1 MREQESTQKKTVSVE
16 LEPLDTLFFR
26 DGRPF
31 EPGMPAQGG
40 LPVPQTIAG
49 ALRTWLL
56 RREGAD
62 FGALAAAIKKG
73 DSFVEATA
81 RQGANMEALGRL
93 EFRGPWF
100 VKNGERLVPIP
111 TTIEIDKDDDNAIY
125 RLDPLEHGLPGW
137 KPRTNGLLPLWRR
150 SRASAKS
157 ASGYLSPGGLQH
169 FLEGVVPKRGEIIR
183 DEELFVYEPRTGIG
197 LNAQTGTVREGM
209 IYSVRMLRLQSGVT
223 LSVDI
228 VGNSED
234 MAICP
239 DDEDILPI
247 GGEARR
253 AVVRRSTS
261 LCKWPSVTPEQDG
274 KRLILFTTPALFNGW
289 KPPGLSPV
297 AAAVPSN
304 VPVSGWDLARGG
316 PKPNRFAVPA
326 GSVYFLNETSNLSNG
341 DQSLCIGEDAA
352 LGWGAYVGGIWNYA

>member
-1 MREQESTQKKTVSVE
+1 MREQESTQKKTFSVE

-31 EPGMPAQGG
+31 DPGMPAQGG

-62 FGALAAAIKKG
+62 FGTLAAAIKQG
-73 DSFVEATA
+73 DSFAEATA
-81 RQGANMEALGRL
+81 RQGANMEAIGRL

-100 VKNGERLVPIP
+100 AKNGERLVPSP
-111 TTIEIDKDDDNAIY
+111 ATIEIDKDNTIY

-137 KPRTNGLLPLWRR
+137 KPRINGLLPLWRR
-150 SRASAKS
+150 SRAPAKS
-157 ASGYLSPGGLQH
+157 ASGYLSPDGLRR
-169 FLEGVVPKRGEIIR
+169 FLEGGIPKRDEIIR

-228 VGNSED
+228 VGTPED

-239 DDEDILPI
+239 DDEDILPL

-253 AVVRRSTS
+253 AIVRRSTTQWQ
-261 LCKWPSVTPEQDG
+261 WPNVALEQED
-274 KRLILFTTPALFNGW
+274 RQLILLTTPAPFNGW
-289 KPPGLSPV
+289 KPPGLLPV
-297 AAAVPSN
+297 AAAVPGN
-304 VPVSGWDLARGG
+304 VPVSGWNLARGG

-326 GSVYFLNETSNLSNG
+326 GSVYFLNETSSLSNSG
-341 DQSLCIGEDAA
+341 QSLCIGEDAM